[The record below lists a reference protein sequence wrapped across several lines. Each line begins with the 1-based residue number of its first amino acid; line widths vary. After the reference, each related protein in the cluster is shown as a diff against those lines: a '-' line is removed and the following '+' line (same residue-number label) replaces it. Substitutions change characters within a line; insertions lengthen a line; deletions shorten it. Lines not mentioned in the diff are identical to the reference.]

1 MIDIIRSS
9 KFLLPTLLIASIY
22 TILITYLMN
31 SRLVFSTVTGVFPLA
46 YKFKLLFAL
55 LGGMWTAMSG
65 SGLIILITT
74 AFLTGANWTL
84 VIQKVAVLRSS
95 RSVHLVV
102 SGSSLLGI
110 VGSGCA
116 ACSLPII
123 SLLGLSG
130 SFIYL
135 PLRGQELS
143 YIAVVLLAISFS
155 FLLRSI
161 YKEKYCQ
168 INPKR

>member
-1 MIDIIRSS
+1 MIDILRSS
-9 KFLLPTLLIASIY
+9 KFLLPTLLITSIY
-22 TILITYLMN
+22 TILIIYLMN
-31 SRLVFSTVTGVFPLA
+31 SRLVLNTVTGVFPLE

-55 LGGMWTAMSG
+55 LNGMWTAMSG

-84 VIQKVAVLRSS
+84 VIQKVAALRSFG
-95 RSVHLVV
+95 SVHLVV

-130 SFIYL
+130 SLIYL

-143 YIAVVLLAISFS
+143 YISVVLLAISFY

-161 YKEKYCQ
+161 DKEKYCQ